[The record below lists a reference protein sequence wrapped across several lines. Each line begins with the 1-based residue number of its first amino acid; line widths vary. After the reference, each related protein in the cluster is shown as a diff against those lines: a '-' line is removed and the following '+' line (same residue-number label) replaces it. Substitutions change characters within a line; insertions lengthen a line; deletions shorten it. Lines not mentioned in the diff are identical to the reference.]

1 MAFIDVFNGDAD
13 GLCALL
19 QLRLATP
26 VNSTLVTGVKRNI
39 SLLQRVHAGTGDQ
52 VTVLDISLDKNRP
65 DLQRLLEHGAHIR
78 YFDHHYAGEIPSHPH
93 LQTHIDP
100 APDRGTSLLV
110 DTWLQ
115 GRYRAWAVVGTFGD
129 HFDQAARQAASTL
142 KLDQTVVSKLRD
154 LGLYLN
160 YNAYGATVDDLLI
173 PPAGLF
179 QTLLAYPDPVDFID
193 RDPAYKGLQEGYQQ
207 DMHRAGN
214 LQPEMADAHRAVYI
228 LPDERWA
235 RRISG
240 VLANQLAREAPER
253 AHALLTRL
261 PDDGFLV
268 SVRAPLIY
276 PDGADTLCR
285 QFATGGGRKAAAGIN
300 HLPGEQLDAFVAA
313 FFAAYDRTWTA

>member
-26 VNSTLVTGVKRNI
+26 VNSTLVTGVKRDI

-52 VTVLDISLDKNRP
+52 VTVLDISLEKNRLH
-65 DLQRLLEHGAHIR
+65 LQRLLGHGAHIR
-78 YFDHHYAGEIPSHPH
+78 YFDHHYAGKIPSHPH

-115 GRYRAWAVVGTFGD
+115 GRYRTWAVVGTFGD
-129 HFDQAARQAASTL
+129 NFDQAAKQAASML
-142 KLDQTVVSKLRD
+142 QVDQTVVSKLRD

-160 YNAYGATVDDLLI
+160 YNSYGATVDDLLI
-173 PPAGLF
+173 PPARLF
-179 QTLLAYPDPVDFID
+179 RTLQTYPDPIVFID
-193 RDPAYKGLQEGYQQ
+193 QDPAYKRLQEGYQE
-207 DMHRAGN
+207 DMHLAGN
-214 LQPEMADAHRAVYI
+214 LQPETADPRRAVYI
-228 LPDERWA
+228 LPAERWA
-235 RRISG
+235 RRVSG
-240 VLANQLAREAPER
+240 VLANKLAREAPER

-261 PDDGFLV
+261 PDGGFLV
-268 SVRAPLIY
+268 SVRAPLIH

-300 HLPGEQLDAFVAA
+300 HLPGEQFDTFVAA
-313 FFAAYDRTWTA
+313 FVAAYDRTWTA